1 MNAYGWRSI
10 FKFTLVQQ
18 VKTKSFIISSI
29 LISVLILAMV
39 ILINVLPGL
48 LAPAPG
54 TVEDTPLAG
63 QTKTVY
69 FADASGITASSDYQ
83 KLFEDA
89 GLTFIGSDGSDKA
102 EEYTNTVRN
111 GSNSVFVLLTYDENT
126 GYSIKSMRPLDGSVS
141 PDDANV
147 IASTASSAFSEL
159 RLEKLGL
166 SEDKIPSAIAPVTI
180 VNTIAGEEEMT
191 FAQQMINSVLPMI
204 TSLILFIMIVLYGQL
219 IAQSVAMEKTS
230 KVIDTLLIS
239 TRPLAIIIGKIL
251 AIGAL
256 SLMQFIGF
264 ILVGVIGFAATLP
277 LGLGLTSQA
286 LAGVDGVG
294 EFTEAFGKLFS
305 QISPLT
311 IIMILVIFI
320 LGFLFYALIAGL
332 IGATVSHSEDV
343 NSAMQPFAI
352 FSVIGFYLAY
362 FPSFTE
368 DGSQGMLKTLS
379 YYLPLSS
386 PFSLPSGMLTGQ
398 LDILQTLIGV
408 LILAA
413 FNVIIA
419 LFVARV
425 YEQLI
430 LHTGNRIK
438 IGELFGL
445 AKK

>member
-18 VKTKSFIISSI
+18 LKTKSFIISSI
-29 LISVLILAMV
+29 VISVLILAMV
-39 ILINVLPGL
+39 ILINTLPGL
-48 LAPAPG
+48 LAPAAG
-54 TVEDTPLAG
+54 TVDDTQQAG
-63 QTKTVY
+63 QAKTIY
-69 FADASGITASSDYQ
+69 FADASGITASSDFQ
-83 KLFEDA
+83 TIFEEL
-89 GLTFIGSDGSDKA
+89 GTTFIGSDGQDKV

-111 GSNSVFVLLTYDENT
+111 GSNSVFVLLTYDEAT
-126 GYSIKSMRPLDGSVS
+126 GYKVKSMRPLDGSVS
-141 PDDANV
+141 PDEANMM
-147 IASTASSAFSEL
+147 ASVASSAFTEL

-166 SEDKIPSAIAPVTI
+166 SKDNIPSAIAPISI

-191 FAQQMINSVLPMI
+191 FAQQMINSILPMI
-204 TSLILFIMIVLYGQL
+204 TSLILFVMIVLYGQL

-251 AIGAL
+251 AIGML

-264 ILVGVIGFAATLP
+264 ILVGVIGFVATLP
-277 LGLGLTSQA
+277 LGMGLTSQA
-286 LAGVDGVG
+286 LAGVDDVG
-294 EFTEAFGKLFS
+294 EFTEAFGKMFS
-305 QISPLT
+305 QFSPLT
-311 IIMILVIFI
+311 ILMILVIFI

-332 IGATVSHSEDV
+332 IGATVSRSEDV

-352 FSVIGFYLAY
+352 IGVVGFYLAY

-368 DGSQGMLKTLS
+368 DGGQGMLKTLS

-398 LDILQTLIGV
+398 LDMLQVLIGV

-413 FNVIIA
+413 FNVVIA

-438 IGELFGL
+438 FGELFGL
-445 AKK
+445 AKR